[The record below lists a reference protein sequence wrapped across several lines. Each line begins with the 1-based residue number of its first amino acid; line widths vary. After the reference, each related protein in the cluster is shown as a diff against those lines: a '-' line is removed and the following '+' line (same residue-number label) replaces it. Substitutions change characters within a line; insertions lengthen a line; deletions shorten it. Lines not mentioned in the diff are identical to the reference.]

1 MAIIYNFNYIFRY
14 LPTPTLPTI
23 NRVSAYNVIEIITAT
38 FNSISLNNNIM
49 FYQLKDTLN
58 RYRFS
63 RACKQIFKTPPVLA
77 DTDQPVAVL
86 TQLQHK
92 DVILFLVAVKTF
104 ARQVPLSK
112 VFIINDGSL
121 TNDDLETLLKH
132 IPIADIYDAKQ
143 FSDPLCPTGAC
154 WERLLAIAHF
164 IDQFF
169 IIQLDSDTLT
179 LSAVNEIIE
188 NIKSNTGFVI
198 GTWDNQKIEPM
209 IVSSER
215 VQKNINP
222 SLDAHVQMV
231 AEAHFSKLEGC
242 ENLRYARGC
251 AGFSGFPKQSFNK
264 QFIIDF
270 SIKMEKEIGSK
281 WREWGSEQVMSNV
294 VVANIDKSMVL
305 PHPKYTDCKKMKLP
319 DTCFIHFIGEC
330 RFSSSIYAKLAQNE
344 IKQLTS

>member
-1 MAIIYNFNYIFRY
+1 
-14 LPTPTLPTI
+14 
-23 NRVSAYNVIEIITAT
+23 
-38 FNSISLNNNIM
+38 M

-63 RACKQIFKTPPVLA
+63 RACKQVFASPPVLA

-92 DVILFLVAVKTF
+92 DVILFLIAIKTF
-104 ARQVPLSK
+104 AKQVPLSK

-121 TNDDLETLLKH
+121 TNEDLTTLLQH
-132 IPIADIYDAKQ
+132 IPIAEVYDAKQ
-143 FSDPLCPTGAC
+143 FSEPLCPTGGC
-154 WERLLAIAHF
+154 WERLLAIAKF
-164 IDQFF
+164 VDQYF

-179 LSAVNEIIE
+179 LSALDEITE
-188 NIKSNTGFVI
+188 LIKTNTGFVI
-198 GTWDNQKIEPM
+198 GTWDNQTIEAM
-209 IVSSER
+209 SVSSER
-215 VQKNINP
+215 VQKNVNP
-222 SLDAHVQMV
+222 TLDAHVQMV

-270 SIKMEKEIGSK
+270 SIKMENEIGAK

-294 VVANIDKSMVL
+294 VVANLDKAVVL
-305 PHPKYTDCKKMKLP
+305 PHPKYTDCNKMKLP
-319 DTCFIHFIGEC
+319 DTCFIHFIGDC
-330 RFSSSIYAKLAQNE
+330 RFKSSTYAKLAQHK